1 MLKTGRTAAGI
12 VAAKSHTAS
21 LAGSWEAFAAVCREH
36 GVVLARDPD
45 EMMRAAHVLA
55 QHPEKRRGGRV
66 GVLSSSGGGS
76 STASDRV
83 TEVGLELAPLADAT
97 RRELEKMLLP
107 PQAANPVDLGG
118 RIVPGDVEIAGD
130 ATRILFAD
138 PAVDYGIGYLMSM
151 PFYLKRTRGDRRGGA
166 ASAASPS

>member
-1 MLKTGRTAAGI
+1 
-12 VAAKSHTAS
+12 
-21 LAGSWEAFAAVCREH
+21 
-36 GVVLARDPD
+36 
-45 EMMRAAHVLA
+45 
-55 QHPEKRRGGRV
+55 
-66 GVLSSSGGGS
+66 VLSSSGGGS

-83 TEVGLELAPLADAT
+83 TEVGLTLAPLGETT

-118 RIVPGDVEIAGD
+118 GIVPGDVEIAGD

-151 PFYLKRTRGDRRGGA
+151 PFYLKRTVAIGDA
-166 ASAASPS
+166 AQECGKPVVMVCTPGTAADPARQELQKHGWIVYDSFEQSLQVLALVAQYDRL